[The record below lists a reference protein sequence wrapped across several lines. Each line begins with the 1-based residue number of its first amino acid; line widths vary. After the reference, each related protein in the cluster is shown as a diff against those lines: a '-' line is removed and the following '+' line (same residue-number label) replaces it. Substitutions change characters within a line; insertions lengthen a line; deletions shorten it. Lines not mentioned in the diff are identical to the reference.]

1 MTDARPVPVTIVTTV
16 YQGHDHWPGYLA
28 NIAKIIGPDDLVVIV
43 DDGSKPSL
51 SLPDDLNHDNRLR
64 LISPGR
70 VGRGA
75 ALNIAIKAAPN
86 GIICIQDVD
95 DQSQP
100 GRLDY
105 VRAYL
110 ADIPSQLL
118 LTAAQSSTPSS
129 KVANSARLPRTIPPA
144 RLYRGN
150 PFHHSSLAF
159 HKGLWHCVGGY
170 DADLPCCIDLDF
182 YLRCISRAQAVLK
195 YSPIPLI
202 TRHRGLN
209 RHYRGISPALYHRTA
224 LNIRRTYRSLIKPP
238 LWTLLYD
245 LRHRLALWKARP
257 QIPHILAMVQ
267 LPPPVHGAAVMN
279 HHAIEALRDA
289 PVDLDILPMRF
300 ADKVSSVGH
309 AGWRKIVTAGLLWGR
324 LFGRCLLGRPDILY
338 ICFAPSGAAFWRD
351 SLYVL
356 TARLFRAHAILHL
369 HGRGLARQRQESK
382 LAAIVQERVL
392 SGQTIILLGESL
404 RPEVK
409 GLKCQTRILPNCVPD
424 AAFASHAPIFAD
436 PDKPVRLLFLANLFR
451 TKGIDT
457 VIAACAR
464 LADRGIAF
472 TLDVA
477 GAEGDVS
484 VAHLQTT
491 INAAGIGH
499 LCRYHGVA
507 DPQLKADLLAKA
519 DLLLFPTRYVNEAQ
533 PLVVLEAMAAGV
545 GIITTDIGTLGQ
557 IIRMGETGWI
567 CNPDAPDE
575 LAALICEAIS
585 TPVKTRKMA
594 ATARQECR
602 LRFSQARFSQNLQ
615 DLITGTVSQRRERP

>member
-1 MTDARPVPVTIVTTV
+1 MSDDRPVPVTIVTTV

-28 NIAKIIGPDDLVVIV
+28 NIAKIIGPDDHVVIV
-43 DDGSKPSL
+43 DDGCTPPL
-51 SLPDDLNHDNRLR
+51 DLPGHHNHDNRLR
-64 LISPGR
+64 LLSPGR

-75 ALNIAIKAAPN
+75 ALNIAIKAAPD

-100 GRLDY
+100 ERLDY

-110 ADIPSQLL
+110 ADNPSQLL
-118 LTAAQSSTPSS
+118 LTAAQSSIPSS
-129 KVANSARLPRTIPPA
+129 KVTNSARLPRTIPPA

-159 HKGLWHCVGGY
+159 HKGLWHRAGGY

-195 YSPIPLI
+195 YSPIPMI

-224 LNIRRTYRSLIKPP
+224 LNVRRTYRNPLKPP

-245 LRHRLALWKARP
+245 LRHKLTLWKSTP
-257 QIPHILAMVQ
+257 QTPHILAMVQ

-279 HHAIEALRDA
+279 HHTVEALRAA
-289 PVDLDILPMRF
+289 PVDIDVLPMRF
-300 ADKVSSVGH
+300 SNKVSSVGH
-309 AGWRKIVTAGLLWGR
+309 TGWRKIVTAGWLWGR
-324 LFGRCLLGRPDILY
+324 LIGRCLLGRPDILY

-369 HGRGLARQRQESK
+369 HGRGLARQRVESK
-382 LAAIVQERVL
+382 LAAIVQKRVL

-404 RPEVK
+404 RPEVED
-409 GLKCQTRILPNCVPD
+409 LKCRTKILPNCVPD
-424 AAFASHAPIFAD
+424 EIFASHALLLAA
-436 PDKPVRLLFLANLFR
+436 PDSPVRLLFLANLFR
-451 TKGIDT
+451 SKGIDT
-457 VIAACAR
+457 VVAACAR

-472 TLDVA
+472 TLDIA

-484 VAHLQTT
+484 VAHLQTM
-491 INAAGIGH
+491 IDAAGIDH
-499 LCRYHGVA
+499 LCRYRGVA
-507 DPQLKADLLAKA
+507 DPQMKADLLAKA
-519 DLLLFPTRYVNEAQ
+519 DLFLFPTRYANEAQ

-545 GIITTDIGTLGQ
+545 SIITTDIGTLSE
-557 IIRMGETGWI
+557 IIRKGETGWI
-567 CNPDAPDE
+567 CNRDAPDE
-575 LAALICEAIS
+575 LAGLICEARREYE
-585 TPVKTRKMA
+585 KTRKMA

-602 LRFSQARFSQNLQ
+602 LRFSQARFAQNLQ
-615 DLITGTVSQRRERP
+615 DLITEAVSQARERP